1 MNQHPPRAQAWTRPA
16 RARVQRLMLL
26 ALSGMTVLATAPAL
40 AGSVTAES
48 IWDKRNALQR
58 AQSQLPVGSTVT
70 RTQCTEVN
78 VRTGNYRYIC
88 TLFFTDPPAGA
99 AATPTAPT
107 PSAPSAPAP

>member
-1 MNQHPPRAQAWTRPA
+1 
-16 RARVQRLMLL
+16 MLL
-26 ALSGMTVLATAPAL
+26 ALSGLTALTAAPAL

-58 AQSQLPVGSTVT
+58 AQSQLPAGSTVT

-99 AATPTAPT
+99 AAPPTAPT

>member
-1 MNQHPPRAQAWTRPA
+1 
-16 RARVQRLMLL
+16 
-26 ALSGMTVLATAPAL
+26 
-40 AGSVTAES
+40 
-48 IWDKRNALQR
+48 
-58 AQSQLPVGSTVT
+58 GSTVT

>member
-1 MNQHPPRAQAWTRPA
+1 MADLQTHAKEPA
-16 RARVQRLMLL
+16 ISTPSTMQRLMLL
-26 ALSGMTVLATAPAL
+26 ALCGLATALTAAPAQ

-58 AQSQLPVGSTVT
+58 AQSQVPAGSAVT
-70 RTQCTEVN
+70 RTECTEVN

-88 TLFFTDPPAGA
+88 TVFFTPAPTGA
-99 AATPTAPT
+99 AST

>member
-1 MNQHPPRAQAWTRPA
+1 
-16 RARVQRLMLL
+16 MLL

-88 TLFFTDPPAGA
+88 TVEYST
-99 AATPTAPT
+99 T
-107 PSAPSAPAP
+107 PSSGSSAPAP